1 MQGDWN
7 PSLDVE
13 RPSAIPYF
21 NWDSPVSNAEVRSA
35 LQSGSENDRVFWIAR
50 ILREAR
56 YPDVWRYLSL
66 AGDVLPRWE
75 KLRTR
80 LGRQRAFWEYLV
92 EGWRRDG
99 LIH

>member
-1 MQGDWN
+1 MEQTWN

-13 RPSAIPYF
+13 HASSIPYF
-21 NWDSPVSNAEVRSA
+21 NWDCAVSNAEVRAA
-35 LQSGSENDRVFWIAR
+35 LKSGSEDEKLFWIGR

-66 AGDVLPRWE
+66 TTDILPRWE
-75 KLRTR
+75 RVRGR

-92 EGWRRDG
+92 EGWRRDD
-99 LIH
+99 LVP